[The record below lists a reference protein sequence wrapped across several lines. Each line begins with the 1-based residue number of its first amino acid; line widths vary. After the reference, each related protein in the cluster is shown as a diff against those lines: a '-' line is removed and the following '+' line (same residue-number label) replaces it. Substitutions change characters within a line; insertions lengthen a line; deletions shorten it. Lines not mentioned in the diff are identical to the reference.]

1 MIDKMRELT
10 DRQMHEFVKV
20 LEKRRVPLH
29 SVLIAQHGKLIFEK
43 YYAPYCRNKL
53 QRMFSVTKS
62 FTSLAIGLLEQ
73 EGKIS
78 LQDHICDYFPEFLPG
93 VVHPWLA
100 EMTIENMLK
109 MQTCHNMT
117 TYNKTSTTE
126 NWVRS
131 FFQTEPT
138 HRPGTLFMY
147 DTSSSHVLCAL
158 VEKLTGKKML
168 DYMKDK
174 LLRQIGFSE
183 ESYILEDPFGTS
195 MGGSGLMATP
205 EDLLRTGCMMLKQEK
220 GSYVARA
227 TEPRTAT
234 QLDGA
239 DGWYGYMIPIPM
251 EGTFGMMGMGGQ
263 MMLAFPE
270 MDLVVVTTAD
280 TQGMV
285 GVEQLMQNA
294 VTEVLLKDCFPESDV
309 EKTTLPVL
317 RTVFEG
323 KTCADYGKKYPLLRN
338 KYGFTWCGVTFSEED
353 QKGVLSYEMEGR
365 ECQIPFGIGH
375 LEEGEFPIYKEK
387 CASSGAWIDQHTLFI
402 LCWLIGES
410 VASIRFRL
418 YFSEDGLTV
427 HMNKTEETKYNE
439 YMGFLNS

>member
-1 MIDKMRELT
+1 
-10 DRQMHEFVKV
+10 
-20 LEKRRVPLH
+20 
-29 SVLIAQHGKLIFEK
+29 
-43 YYAPYCRNKL
+43 
-53 QRMFSVTKS
+53 
-62 FTSLAIGLLEQ
+62 
-73 EGKIS
+73 
-78 LQDHICDYFPEFLPG
+78 
-93 VVHPWLA
+93 
-100 EMTIENMLK
+100 
-109 MQTCHNMT
+109 
-117 TYNKTSTTE
+117 
-126 NWVRS
+126 
-131 FFQTEPT
+131 
-138 HRPGTLFMY
+138 MY

-158 VEKLTGKKML
+158 VEKLTGEKML
-168 DYMKDK
+168 DYLKEK
-174 LLRQIGFSE
+174 LLRQNGFSE
-183 ESYILEDPFGTS
+183 ESYIIEDPFGTS

-205 EDLLRTGCMMLKQEK
+205 EDLLRTGCMLLKQEK
-220 GSYVARA
+220 GSYAARA

-234 QLDGA
+234 QLDG
-239 DGWYGYMIPIPM
+239 DDRWYGYQFWIPM

-294 VTEVLLKDCFPESDV
+294 VTEVLLKDCFPENDV

-323 KTCADYGKKYPLLRN
+323 KPCADYGKKYPLLRN

-375 LEEGEFPIYKEK
+375 LEEGEFPVYKEK

>member
-10 DRQMHEFVKV
+10 DGQMQEFVKV

-78 LQDHICDYFPEFLPG
+78 LQDHICDYFPEYLPG

-294 VTEVLLKDCFPESDV
+294 VTEVLLKDCFPENDV

-323 KTCADYGKKYPLLRN
+323 KPCADYGKKYPLLRN

-353 QKGVLSYEMEGR
+353 QKGVLS
-365 ECQIPFGIGH
+365 
-375 LEEGEFPIYKEK
+375 
-387 CASSGAWIDQHTLFI
+387 
-402 LCWLIGES
+402 
-410 VASIRFRL
+410 
-418 YFSEDGLTV
+418 
-427 HMNKTEETKYNE
+427 
-439 YMGFLNS
+439 